1 MAYPQTMGLPSTLD
15 YKMPPSLGQGCRST
29 SVSVSPD
36 GITQVTSAPFPSTFA
51 LNSTFTQASFGG
63 GQQISFT
70 IPSGQGRNQFLSPWD
85 TTLSFSVSYTPST
98 ASSVTGGNL
107 NLVGSAA
114 SFFESLTLYSNN
126 VPIEQIGSYGALQNF
141 LLQNTV
147 SSSERLGG
155 ISVAMGTD
163 NSTAS
168 NGHEYATATTSLVT
182 YNYCIPLCSIIGY
195 NSDRLI
201 PIGSLSNLQ
210 LQMTICSGNFPFVS
224 FCSAVAAAGSLGP
237 LTLNNFF
244 LNMKYVTLDDMSSAM
259 LNQTLQDGK
268 WFVRATTYTQSS
280 VSLPIGSSGAQQ
292 LLLQIRNSSVRS
304 VLGYFFTTSD
314 NVRAPNGQY
323 DAMGIL
329 TNSRQLQ
336 VGSAYFPNRP
346 INDLVRPAEG
356 YCYLIQSL
364 SGVASPVKALGS
376 VVSRETYNSHFAT
389 AAANVPAGSDSSIVV
404 PGGTMSRPAASGSD
418 IPATNGILR
427 QYPSAHYHG
436 YDLEVVNSTLLSG
449 LNTRASPP
457 FVNLNIA
464 VATIAVMNLIAWG
477 MSDVVLAFDVNS
489 QTVQAFI

>member
-1 MAYPQTMGLPSTLD
+1 MAYPQQMGLPSTLD

-29 SVSVSPD
+29 SVSISPD
-36 GITQVTSAPFPSTFA
+36 GITQVTSAAFPSPAFVANSTFA
-51 LNSTFTQASFGG
+51 QASFGG

-85 TTLSFSVSYTPST
+85 TTLSFSVSYTPSV
-98 ASSVTGGNL
+98 ASSATGNL

-126 VPIEQIGSYGALQNF
+126 VPIEQIGSYGALQNY

-147 SSSERLGG
+147 SLSERLGG

-163 NSTAS
+163 NSNAS

-210 LQMTICSGNFPFVS
+210 LQMTIASGNFPFVS
-224 FCSAVAAAGSLGP
+224 FASAVTTGGTLGA

-244 LNMKYVTLDDMSSAM
+244 LNMKYITLDDMSSAM

-280 VSLPIGSSGAQQ
+280 VSLPIGSAGAQQ

-304 VLGYFFTTSD
+304 VLAYFFTTAS
-314 NVRAPNGQY
+314 VAVCPNGQY
-323 DAMGIL
+323 DAIGIL

-346 INDLVRPAEG
+346 INDLQRPAEG
-356 YCYLIQSL
+356 YCYLIQAL

-376 VVSRETYNSHFAT
+376 TVSRESYNSHFA
-389 AAANVPAGSDSSIVV
+389 AVPAGSDSTIVV
-404 PGGTMSRPAASGSD
+404 PGATTAMIRPAATGSD
-418 IPATNGILR
+418 IGTQNLR
-427 QYPSAHYHG
+427 QYPNAHYHG

-449 LNTRASPP
+449 INTRASPP

-464 VATIAVMNLIAWG
+464 TATSVVMNLVAWG